1 MRKKKEEIKIEL
13 NLNHKKEYDFKF
25 NDKINDK
32 ELKNTQQ
39 KITGELAEIF
49 IKKGY
54 GIVC

>member
-1 MRKKKEEIKIEL
+1 MAKKKEEIKIE
-13 NLNHKKEYDFKF
+13 LNHKKEYDFKF

-49 IKKGY
+49 IKRGY
-54 GIVC
+54 GVVC